1 MEANCLGRNLFRDMN
16 THLLAAKKFYSKIGD
31 ADDFERD
38 LGTYLRDGYV
48 FASPQCVILGKPVR
62 RDGGSPDSQW
72 WDDEKQCD
80 AWFVKFAAGE
90 GMFSEFKRAMPF
102 ELPFIGWM
110 RALKQKPVMY
120 WRLDQILRRS

>member
-1 MEANCLGRNLFRDMN
+1 VNTYLTEA
-16 THLLAAKKFYSKIGD
+16 KEFYSKIGD
-31 ADDFERD
+31 SDNFERD

-48 FASPQCVILGKPVR
+48 FASPKCVILGKPVC
-62 RDGGSPDSQW
+62 RDGGDPDSQW
-72 WDDEKQCD
+72 WEDESQCD

-102 ELPFIGWM
+102 KLPFIGWM

-120 WRLDQILRRS
+120 WPTKQILRRN

>member
-1 MEANCLGRNLFRDMN
+1 MN
-16 THLLAAKKFYSKIGD
+16 TYLSEAKRFYSKIGD
-31 ADDFERD
+31 ADNFERD

-48 FASPQCVILGKPVR
+48 FGSPRYILLGKPVR
-62 RDGGSPDSQW
+62 RDGGDPDSQW

-90 GMFSEFKRAMPF
+90 GMFGEFKRSIPF

-120 WRLDQILRRS
+120 WPTKQILRRN